1 MEPPPQTPRAID
13 EEVPPARRSTAA
25 GLIRLVA
32 ALAAIDD
39 CRAQA
44 FERFV
49 LLFI

>member
-13 EEVPPARRSTAA
+13 EEVPARRSTAA
-25 GLIRLVA
+25 GLIRLAA

-39 CRAQA
+39 CPAQA
-44 FERFV
+44 FERVV